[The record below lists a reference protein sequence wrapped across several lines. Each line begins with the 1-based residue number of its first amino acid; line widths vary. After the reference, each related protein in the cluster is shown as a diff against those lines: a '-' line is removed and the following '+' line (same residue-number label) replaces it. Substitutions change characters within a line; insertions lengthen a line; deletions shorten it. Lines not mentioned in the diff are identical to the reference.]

1 MDFDFRLIISF
12 AFSIGILVEGIMA
25 LAKHG
30 TRGDKVFGTCS
41 IITGVLFL
49 AASAIGVMRISTP
62 SDTLLLAEW
71 ILYIVG
77 FILFIIGLIIRK
89 KSSAK

>member
-1 MDFDFRLIISF
+1 MDFNFRLILSF
-12 AFSIGILVEGIMA
+12 AFSIGILVEGIIA

-30 TRGDKVFGTCS
+30 NKVFGICS
-41 IITGVLFL
+41 VITGVLFL
-49 AASAIGVMRISTP
+49 AASVIGVMRISAP

-77 FILFIIGLIIRK
+77 FILFIIGLIARK

>member
-1 MDFDFRLIISF
+1 MEFDFRLIISF
-12 AFSIGILVEGIMA
+12 VLSVGILIKGIAA
-25 LAKHG
+25 LAKPK
-30 TRGDKVFGTCS
+30 TKGDKGFGVCS
-41 IITGVLFL
+41 VITGILFL
-49 AASAIGVMRISTP
+49 AASVIGYMRISAS

-77 FILFIIGLIIRK
+77 FVLFIIGLIIQK